1 MAEHQISE
9 DMQQLQTLLEE
20 DLLKLYGPVL
30 TGDEI
35 QKVLGYRSKDAYRQA
50 VTRKTVPV
58 PLFEMDK
65 RRGKFALAKDVACY
79 LARQRFTTVTDTN
92 SGR

>member
-1 MAEHQISE
+1 MVENQMSE
-9 DMQQLQTLLEE
+9 DMQQLQVLLEE

-30 TGDEI
+30 TGDEL
-35 QKVLGYRSKDAYRQA
+35 QKVLGYGSKDAYRQA

-58 PLFEMDK
+58 PLFEMEK

-79 LARQRFTTVTDTN
+79 LARQRFTTVTNTDG
-92 SGR
+92 GR